1 MRFSTLRES
10 NIFHVEVSVRLND
23 VTRINLTLFYSRGY
37 NIVKLWFRVAYVV
50 DLVSYNR
57 RRRKG
62 YGFGDAVS
70 ISPLGN
76 DILSHIF
83 DVSRTSCL
91 ILLAIRSGLVRYR
104 DYGRSD
110 EFPE

>member
-10 NIFHVEVSVRLND
+10 NVFYVQVSVRLND
-23 VTRINLTLFYSRGY
+23 VTRINSMLFYSRGY

-76 DILSHIF
+76 NILSHIF
-83 DVSRTSCL
+83 NVSRTSCL
-91 ILLAIRSGLVRYR
+91 ISLAIRSGLVRYR